1 MKLYLGENIRNLRKS
16 ADLTQ
21 EQLAERL
28 GVTYQ
33 SVSRWENGTS
43 YPDLELI
50 PAIANIFSVSTD
62 TLLGIPEHIKDLKAR
77 EAVLALHQEALKE
90 EIDVPA
96 VNGLLRDIRRNY
108 LDCPS
113 IWRLWEKGNIRC
125 FRHPEILPE
134 VRLTVEAY
142 LNISKNFYFRS
153 EIIQMMAYAEDDSHI
168 DDFLDKYAT
177 AIDLSKQTLL
187 LKRYRIREEWEKLDA
202 ARKQN
207 LFMLLND
214 ICDSE
219 NYMIRRFPDDPGQT
233 LELIRFQLKILNLFC
248 GYESGEDRLVSGNGQ
263 PDIWAALRLRL
274 GFRYAACH
282 AAQNHP
288 DEALA
293 ILEECAS
300 LLEEIRR
307 IREVTDIPVSS
318 PWLGDFVLKMDPFCR
333 CYHPSDETEEYGTL
347 LQNGFQHF
355 ETIVPSE
362 YYAILTDRQE
372 WAWFD
377 PIRGDE
383 RYAQIVNRV
392 KSLIQYR
399 EKQ

>member
-1 MKLYLGENIRNLRKS
+1 MKLYLGENIRNLRKK

-21 EQLAERL
+21 EQLADRL

-33 SVSRWENGTS
+33 SVSRWETGSS

-50 PAIANIFSVSTD
+50 PAIANIFSVSAD
-62 TLLGIPEHIKDLKAR
+62 ALLGIPEHIKDLQAR
-77 EAVLALHQEALKE
+77 EAVLTLHQEALNE

-96 VNGLLRDIRRNY
+96 VIGLLRNIRKNY

-113 IWRLWEKGNIRC
+113 IWRFWEEGNIRC

-142 LNISKNFYFRS
+142 LNISKNSYWRS

-177 AIDLSKQTLL
+177 YSDLSKSTLRL
-187 LKRYRIREEWEKLDA
+187 NRYRIREEWHKLETA
-202 ARKQN
+202 KKHN
-207 LFMLLND
+207 LYLLLND

-219 NYMIRRFPDDPGQT
+219 NFMIRRSPDDPGQT
-233 LELIRFQLKILNLFC
+233 LELIRFRLQILNLFC

-282 AAQNHP
+282 AALNDP
-288 DEALA
+288 DGVFA
-293 ILEECAS
+293 ILEECVS
-300 LLEEIRR
+300 LLEEICS

-318 PWLGDFVLKMDPFCR
+318 GWLGDYLLKVDPFCR
-333 CYHPSDETEEYGTL
+333 CCRPSDETEEYGTL
-347 LQNGFQHF
+347 LQNGFQRF
-355 ETIVPSE
+355 EAIVPSD
-362 YYAILTDRQE
+362 YYAMLTDRQE

-377 PIRGDE
+377 PIRDDE
-383 RYAQIVNRV
+383 RYTRIVERV
-392 KSLIQYR
+392 KALIRYR